1 MRTYISTALTKY
13 AWMMLTMASLHLS
26 SAIYAQPFPEKVKKV
41 LFLGNSITYA
51 GKYIADIEAYF
62 MTHYPNQ
69 SIQFINMGLPS
80 ETVSGL
86 SEPGHANGEFLRPDL
101 HTRLD
106 RVFSFVKPDFI
117 FACYGMNDGIYM
129 PFSEKRFSKFKEG
142 VNWLHNIAVAQGIPI
157 VHLTPPIFDE
167 HKGKKEGYS
176 AVLDRYAD
184 WLLDQGK
191 TRGWE
196 VIDIHYPMKR
206 YLDAHRKVD
215 QSFSLDGFAL
225 AHDGVHPGDV
235 GHWMM
240 AKEVLLYLG
249 ETKAASA
256 PDVIRALGHPNGS
269 EILKLVVQKQGIMK
283 DAGLTAAGHDRPGM
297 KTGLPIEE
305 ARAKAKELETR
316 IRELIKK

>member
-1 MRTYISTALTKY
+1 
-13 AWMMLTMASLHLS
+13 
-26 SAIYAQPFPEKVKKV
+26 
-41 LFLGNSITYA
+41 
-51 GKYIADIEAYF
+51 
-62 MTHYPNQ
+62 
-69 SIQFINMGLPS
+69 
-80 ETVSGL
+80 
-86 SEPGHANGEFLRPDL
+86 
-101 HTRLD
+101 
-106 RVFSFVKPDFI
+106 
-117 FACYGMNDGIYM
+117 MNDGIYM
-129 PFSEKRFSKFKEG
+129 PFDEGRFLKFKEG
-142 VNWLHNIAVAQGIPI
+142 INWLHEEAVALGVPI

-176 AVLDRYAD
+176 VVLDRYSD
-184 WLLDQGK
+184 WLIGQ
-191 TRGWE
+191 REAEGWA

-215 QSFSLDGFAL
+215 QSFSIDGFAL

-249 ETKAASA
+249 ESGLATV
-256 PDVIRALGHPNGS
+256 PDIIGALDHPNGP
-269 EILKLVVQKQGIMK
+269 EILALVVEKQGIMK